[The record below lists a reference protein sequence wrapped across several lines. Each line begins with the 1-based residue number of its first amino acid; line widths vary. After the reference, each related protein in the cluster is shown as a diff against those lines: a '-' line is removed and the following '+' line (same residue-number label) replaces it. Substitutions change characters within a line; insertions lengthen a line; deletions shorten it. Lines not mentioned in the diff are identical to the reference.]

1 MHHAGLMPLFLM
13 WAAMMVGMMVPAEAP
28 SLWKLARGRGAA
40 AFLAGFLLPWIAFS
54 FAAALLQERLH
65 SWELLDHQ
73 SGTLASPA
81 LGAAL
86 FVAAGALQLTPW
98 KRACLE
104 LCRETPARGSLS
116 CGLRAGALSVV
127 SCGVLMLVP
136 LAAGGMSLLPMALLT
151 ALLLLERLAP
161 LRWPVSSVSGVLFAA
176 SGIWT
181 LCS

>member
-40 AFLAGFLLPWIAFS
+40 AFLVGFLLPWIAFS

-65 SWELLDHQ
+65 SWGLLDHQ

-104 LCRETPARGSLS
+104 RCREGPARGSVS
-116 CGLRAGALSVV
+116 CGLRAGALSVL

-136 LAAGGMSLLPMALLT
+136 LAAGGMSLFPMALLT

-161 LRWPVSSVSGVLFAA
+161 RRWPISSASGILFAA

-181 LCS
+181 LCN

>member
-54 FAAALLQERLH
+54 FAAALLQE
-65 SWELLDHQ
+65 
-73 SGTLASPA
+73 
-81 LGAAL
+81 AL

-104 LCRETPARGSLS
+104 RCREAPARGSVS

-161 LRWPVSSVSGVLFAA
+161 LRWPVSSVSAVLFAA